1 LSFTPF
7 HAVVGVGDAM
17 KLIFRETIDL
27 MKKDGFTHVCSYRW
41 SMRNDAIE

>member
-17 KLIFRETIDL
+17 KIVFWETIDQ
-27 MKKDGFTHVCSYRW
+27 MKKGGFLHVCSYLW
-41 SMRNDAIE
+41 PMSYAISE